1 MDGKKTISLGLGSGG
16 ARGLAHIGVIQV
28 LEEEGFEI
36 RNVAGS
42 SMGASVGGIY
52 CAKKLDTFT
61 DWVLTLN
68 RRETLRLMDFTMSTQ
83 GVIKGKRIL
92 EQLKGILGEIRIED
106 FDIPYTA
113 VATDV
118 KSKQEVWMRSGDLYS
133 VIRASSSIP
142 TLMMPS
148 KLGEHILI
156 DGGVLNP
163 LPLEPLMPK
172 NTDLLVAV
180 NINAN
185 IEGHQRYKEV
195 KVDDY
200 EQKEQS
206 EEETSAY
213 TTRMVNTVRGW
224 LNMTNNKTDTEKPE
238 KDGLEQQESEKNQE
252 TTLNYLGMLN
262 KTYDFM
268 QDRLCEQS
276 IEIHRP
282 DIVVNIPRHV
292 GTTLEFYRAEEML
305 EEGRTAAR
313 KAIDV
318 WKQNKA

>member
-1 MDGKKTISLGLGSGG
+1 MSNVKTVSLALGSGG

-28 LEEEGFEI
+28 LREEGFEI
-36 RNVAGS
+36 GNIAGS
-42 SMGASVGGIY
+42 SMGACVGGIY
-52 CAKKLDTFT
+52 CAEKLDVFT
-61 DWVLTLN
+61 DWVFTLN

-83 GVIKGKRIL
+83 GVIKGRKVL
-92 EQLKGILGEIRIED
+92 DHLKGILGEIKIED

-118 KSKQEVWMRSGDLYS
+118 KTKQEIWMRTGDLYS

-148 KLGEHILI
+148 KLGDRMLI

-163 LPLEPLMPK
+163 LPIEPLVPK
-172 NTDLLVAV
+172 TTDLLVAV
-180 NINAN
+180 NINAHP
-185 IEGHQRYKEV
+185 EGHVRFTEVEV
-195 KVDDY
+195 KEGDH
-200 EQKEQS
+200 KEQS

-213 TTRMVNTVRGW
+213 TTRMVNTVKSW
-224 LNMTNNKTDTEKPE
+224 LNMSKTEDEET
-238 KDGLEQQESEKNQE
+238 DKNQE
-252 TTLNYLGMLN
+252 STLNYFGMLN

-292 GTTLEFYRAEEML
+292 GTTLEFYRAEEMV
-305 EEGRTAAR
+305 EEGRTAAK
-313 KAIDV
+313 KALEE
-318 WKQNKA
+318 WKQKPLHV

>member
-1 MDGKKTISLGLGSGG
+1 MSNVKTVSLALGSGG

-28 LEEEGFEI
+28 LREEGFQI
-36 RNVAGS
+36 GNIAGS
-42 SMGASVGGIY
+42 SMGACVGGIY
-52 CAKKLDTFT
+52 CAEKLDVFT
-61 DWVLTLN
+61 DWVFTLN

-83 GVIKGKRIL
+83 GVIKGRKVL
-92 EQLKGILGEIRIED
+92 DHLKGILGEIKIED

-118 KSKQEVWMRSGDLYS
+118 KTKQEIWMRTGDLYS

-148 KLGEHILI
+148 KLGDRMLI

-163 LPLEPLMPK
+163 LPIEPLVPK
-172 NTDLLVAV
+172 TTDLLVAV
-180 NINAN
+180 NINAHP
-185 IEGHQRYKEV
+185 EGHVRFTEVEV
-195 KVDDY
+195 KEGDH
-200 EQKEQS
+200 KEQS

-213 TTRMVNTVRGW
+213 TTRMVNTVKSW
-224 LNMTNNKTDTEKPE
+224 LNMSKTEDEET
-238 KDGLEQQESEKNQE
+238 DKNQE
-252 TTLNYLGMLN
+252 STLNYFGMLN

-292 GTTLEFYRAEEML
+292 GTTLEFYRAEEMV
-305 EEGRTAAR
+305 EEGRTAAK
-313 KAIDV
+313 KALEE
-318 WKQNKA
+318 WKQKPLHV

>member
-1 MDGKKTISLGLGSGG
+1 MGKKKTVSLALGSGG

-28 LEEEGFEI
+28 LHEEGFDI
-36 RNVAGS
+36 ANIAGS
-42 SMGASVGGIY
+42 SMGACVGGIY
-52 CAKKLDTFT
+52 CANQLETFT
-61 DWVLTLN
+61 DWVVTLN
-68 RRETLRLMDFTMSTQ
+68 RRETIRLMDFTMSTQ
-83 GVIKGKRIL
+83 GVIKGEKVL
-92 EQLKGILGEIRIED
+92 EHLKGLLGEIRIED

-118 KSKQEVWMRSGDLYS
+118 KTKQEVWMRKGDLYS

-148 KLGEHILI
+148 RLGDRLLI

-163 LPLEPLMPK
+163 LPIEPLVPST
-172 NTDLLVAV
+172 TDLLVAV

-185 IEGHQRYKEV
+185 ADGHVRHSH
-195 KVDDY
+195 VDVS
-200 EQKEQS
+200 EFATKGLT
-206 EEETSAY
+206 EEETKAY
-213 TTRMVNTVRGW
+213 STRMVNTVKSW
-224 LNMTNNKTDTEKPE
+224 LNMSKSENTDS
-238 KDGLEQQESEKNQE
+238 EQN

-276 IEIHRP
+276 IEIHKP
-282 DIVVNIPRHV
+282 DIVINIPRHV

-305 EEGRTAAR
+305 EEGRTAAK
-313 KAIDV
+313 KAIRAWQDKLV
-318 WKQNKA
+318 TE

>member
-1 MDGKKTISLGLGSGG
+1 MTNRKTVSVALGSGG
-16 ARGLAHIGVIQV
+16 ARGLAHIGVLQV
-28 LEEEGFEI
+28 LKEHDFDI
-36 RNVAGS
+36 ANIAGS
-42 SMGASVGGIY
+42 SMGACVGGIY
-52 CAKKLDTFT
+52 CADKLDTFT

-83 GVIKGKRIL
+83 GVIKGKRVL
-92 EQLKGILGEIRIED
+92 EHLKGMLGEIRIED

-113 VATDV
+113 IATDV
-118 KSKQEVWMRSGDLYS
+118 KSKQEVWMRNGDLYS

-148 KLGEHILI
+148 KLGERLLI

-163 LPLEPLMPK
+163 LPIEPLVPK
-172 NTDLLVAV
+172 STDLLVAV

-185 IEGHQRYKEV
+185 PDGHERFSH
-195 KVDDY
+195 VDVRAHVAGDHT
-200 EQKEQS
+200 

-213 TTRMVNTVRGW
+213 TTRMVNTVKSW
-224 LNMTNNKTDTEKPE
+224 LNMSK
-238 KDGLEQQESEKNQE
+238 SEKIDSEQSS
-252 TTLNYLGMLN
+252 TLNYLGMLN

-276 IEIHRP
+276 IEIHQP

-292 GTTLEFYRAEEML
+292 GTTLEFYRAEEMV
-305 EEGRTAAR
+305 EEGRTAAK
-313 KAIDV
+313 KAIQM
-318 WKQNKA
+318 WEEKRIAE

>member
-1 MDGKKTISLGLGSGG
+1 MDNLKTVSLALGSGG

-36 RNVAGS
+36 GKIAGT
-42 SMGASVGGIY
+42 SMGACVGGIY
-52 CAKKLDTFT
+52 CAKKLDKFT
-61 DWVLTLN
+61 DWVLQLN

-83 GVIKGKRIL
+83 GVIKGQKVL
-92 EQLKGILGEIRIED
+92 EHLKSLLGEIRIED

-118 KSKQEVWMRSGDLYS
+118 KTKEEIWMRHGDLYT

-148 KLGEHILI
+148 KLGERILI

-163 LPLEPLMPK
+163 LPIEPLMPR
-172 NTDLLVAV
+172 TTPLVVAV
-180 NINAN
+180 NINAHA
-185 IEGHQRYKEV
+185 EGHVRYREV
-195 KVDDY
+195 ELEDDH
-200 EQKEQS
+200 
-206 EEETSAY
+206 EEHTDEEARDY
-213 TTRMVNTVRGW
+213 TTRMVNTVKGW
-224 LNMTNNKTDTEKPE
+224 LNMSKA
-238 KDGLEQQESEKNQE
+238 EQEASKNQEADKNQE

-268 QDRLCEQS
+268 QDKMCEQN
-276 IEIHRP
+276 IEIYKP

-292 GTTLEFYRAEEML
+292 GSTLEFYRAQEMVD
-305 EEGRTAAR
+305 EGRNACK
-313 KAIDV
+313 KALEQWRSKMELIG
-318 WKQNKA
+318 

>member
-1 MDGKKTISLGLGSGG
+1 MSNVKTVSLALGSGG

-28 LEEEGFEI
+28 LREEGFQI
-36 RNVAGS
+36 GNIAGS
-42 SMGASVGGIY
+42 SMGACVGGIY
-52 CAKKLDTFT
+52 CAEKLDVFT
-61 DWVLTLN
+61 DWVFTLN

-83 GVIKGKRIL
+83 GVIKGRKVL
-92 EQLKGILGEIRIED
+92 DHLKGILGEIKIED

-118 KSKQEVWMRSGDLYS
+118 KTKQEIWMRTGDLYS

-148 KLGEHILI
+148 KLGDRILI

-163 LPLEPLMPK
+163 LPIEPLVPK
-172 NTDLLVAV
+172 TTDLLVAV
-180 NINAN
+180 NINAHP
-185 IEGHQRYKEV
+185 EGHVRFTEVEV
-195 KVDDY
+195 KEGDH
-200 EQKEQS
+200 KEQS

-213 TTRMVNTVRGW
+213 TTRMVNTVKSW
-224 LNMTNNKTDTEKPE
+224 LNMSKTEDEET
-238 KDGLEQQESEKNQE
+238 DKNQE
-252 TTLNYLGMLN
+252 STLNYFGMLN

-292 GTTLEFYRAEEML
+292 GTTLEFYRAEEMV
-305 EEGRTAAR
+305 EEGRTAAK
-313 KAIDV
+313 KALEE
-318 WKQNKA
+318 WKQKPLHA

>member
-1 MDGKKTISLGLGSGG
+1 MGKKKTVSLALGSGG

-28 LEEEGFEI
+28 LHEEGFDI
-36 RNVAGS
+36 ANIAGS
-42 SMGASVGGIY
+42 SMGACVGGIY
-52 CAKKLDTFT
+52 CANQLETFT
-61 DWVLTLN
+61 DWVVTLN
-68 RRETLRLMDFTMSTQ
+68 RRETIRLMDFTMSTQ
-83 GVIKGKRIL
+83 GVIKGEKVL
-92 EQLKGILGEIRIED
+92 EHLKGLLGEIRIED

-118 KSKQEVWMRSGDLYS
+118 KTKQEVWMRKGDLYS

-148 KLGEHILI
+148 KLGDRLLI

-163 LPLEPLMPK
+163 LPIEPLVPST
-172 NTDLLVAV
+172 TDLLVAV

-185 IEGHQRYKEV
+185 ADGHVRHSD
-195 KVDDY
+195 VDVS
-200 EQKEQS
+200 EFTNRGHT
-206 EEETSAY
+206 EEETKAY
-213 TTRMVNTVRGW
+213 STRMVNTVKSW
-224 LNMTNNKTDTEKPE
+224 LNMSKSENTDS
-238 KDGLEQQESEKNQE
+238 EQN

-276 IEIHRP
+276 IEIHKP
-282 DIVVNIPRHV
+282 DIVINIPRHV

-305 EEGRTAAR
+305 EEGRTAAK
-313 KAIDV
+313 KAIRAWEDKLV
-318 WKQNKA
+318 TE

>member
-1 MDGKKTISLGLGSGG
+1 MSEGKTISLALGSGG

-28 LEEEGFEI
+28 LREEGFQI
-36 RNVAGS
+36 GNIAGS
-42 SMGASVGGIY
+42 SMGACVGGIY
-52 CAKKLDTFT
+52 CADKLDLFT
-61 DWVLTLN
+61 DWVFTLN

-83 GVIKGKRIL
+83 GVIKGRKVL
-92 EQLKGILGEIRIED
+92 DHLKGMLGEIRIED
-106 FDIPYTA
+106 FGIPYTA

-118 KSKQEVWMRSGDLYS
+118 KTKQEVWMRSGDLYS

-148 KLGEHILI
+148 KLGDRILI

-163 LPLEPLMPK
+163 LPIEPLVPK
-172 NTDLLVAV
+172 KTDLLVAV

-185 IEGHQRYKEV
+185 LEGHVRYTEVEV
-195 KVDDY
+195 KDGD
-200 EQKEQS
+200 QKEQND
-206 EEETSAY
+206 EEAKAY
-213 TTRMVNTVRGW
+213 STRMVDTVKGW
-224 LNMTNNKTDTEKPE
+224 LNMSRSTTVPESTDN
-238 KDGLEQQESEKNQE
+238 NQE

-276 IEIHRP
+276 IEIYRP

-292 GTTLEFYRAEEML
+292 GTTLEFYRAEEMV

-313 KAIDV
+313 KAIDE
-318 WKQNKA
+318 WKNKPLHA

>member
-1 MDGKKTISLGLGSGG
+1 MALGSGG

-36 RNVAGS
+36 GKVAGT
-42 SMGASVGGIY
+42 SMGACVGGIY
-52 CAKKLDTFT
+52 CARKLDKFT
-61 DWVLTLN
+61 DWVLKLN
-68 RRETLRLMDFTMSTQ
+68 RRDTLRLMDFTMSTQ
-83 GVIKGKRIL
+83 GV
-92 EQLKGILGEIRIED
+92 LKGQKVYEHLKSLLGEIRIED

-118 KSKQEVWMRSGDLYS
+118 KTKEEIWMRKGDLYT

-148 KLGEHILI
+148 KLGERILI

-172 NTDLLVAV
+172 TTPLVVAV

-185 IEGHQRYKEV
+185 TEGHRRYTEV
-195 KVDDY
+195 ELAENQQEHSD
-200 EQKEQS
+200 
-206 EEETSAY
+206 EEARDY
-213 TTRMVNTVRGW
+213 TTRMVNTVKSW
-224 LNMTNNKTDTEKPE
+224 LNMSKT
-238 KDGLEQQESEKNQE
+238 EQETDKNQE

-268 QDRLCEQS
+268 QDRMCEQN
-276 IEIHRP
+276 IEIYKP

-292 GTTLEFYRAEEML
+292 GSTLEFYRAEEMV
-305 EEGRTAAR
+305 EEGRNACR
-313 KAIDV
+313 KAIKEWQQKV
-318 WKQNKA
+318 EMA

>member
-1 MDGKKTISLGLGSGG
+1 MGEKRTVSLALGSGG

-28 LEEEGFEI
+28 LKEEGFEI
-36 RNVAGS
+36 GNIAGT
-42 SMGASVGGIY
+42 SMGACVGGIY
-52 CAKKLDTFT
+52 CANKLETFT
-61 DWVLTLN
+61 DWVVKLN
-68 RRETLRLMDFTMSTQ
+68 KRETLRLMDFTMSTQ
-83 GVIKGKRIL
+83 GV
-92 EQLKGILGEIRIED
+92 LKGQKVLDHLKGLLGEIRIED

-118 KSKQEVWMRSGDLYS
+118 KTKQEVWMRTGDLYT

-148 KLGEHILI
+148 RLGDRILI

-163 LPLEPLMPK
+163 LPIEPLVPK
-172 NTDLLVAV
+172 TTDLLVAV

-185 IEGHQRYKEV
+185 AHDHIRSTEV
-195 KVDDY
+195 RVDNEKQNDH
-200 EQKEQS
+200 S

-213 TTRMVNTVRGW
+213 TTRMVNTVKGW
-224 LNMTNNKTDTEKPE
+224 LNLSKTEETEKNPE
-238 KDGLEQQESEKNQE
+238 QE

-268 QDRLCEQS
+268 QDRMCEQS

-282 DIVVNIPRHV
+282 DIVINIPRHV
-292 GTTLEFYRAEEML
+292 GTTLEFYRAEEMV
-305 EEGRTAAR
+305 EEGRTAAA
-313 KAIDV
+313 KAISN
-318 WKQNKA
+318 WKKDREG

>member
-1 MDGKKTISLGLGSGG
+1 MDNSRKVSLALGSGG

-36 RNVAGS
+36 GKVAGT
-42 SMGASVGGIY
+42 SMGACVGGIY
-52 CAKKLDTFT
+52 CARKLDKFT
-61 DWVLTLN
+61 DWVVKLN
-68 RRETLRLMDFTMSTQ
+68 RRDTLRLMDFTMSTQ
-83 GVIKGKRIL
+83 GV
-92 EQLKGILGEIRIED
+92 LKGQKVYEHLKSLLGEIRIED

-118 KSKQEVWMRSGDLYS
+118 KTKEEIWMRKGDLYT

-148 KLGEHILI
+148 KLGERILI

-172 NTDLLVAV
+172 TTPLVVAV

-185 IEGHQRYKEV
+185 TEGHRRYTEV
-195 KVDDY
+195 ELAENQQEHSD
-200 EQKEQS
+200 
-206 EEETSAY
+206 EEARDY
-213 TTRMVNTVRGW
+213 TTRMVNTVKSW
-224 LNMTNNKTDTEKPE
+224 LNMSKT
-238 KDGLEQQESEKNQE
+238 EQETDKNQE

-268 QDRLCEQS
+268 QDRMCEQN
-276 IEIHRP
+276 IEIYKP

-292 GTTLEFYRAEEML
+292 GSTLEFYRAEEMV
-305 EEGRTAAR
+305 EEGRNACR
-313 KAIDV
+313 KAIKEWQQKV
-318 WKQNKA
+318 EMA

>member
-1 MDGKKTISLGLGSGG
+1 MEAKKTVSLGLGSGG

-36 RNVAGS
+36 GNIAGS
-42 SMGASVGGIY
+42 SMGAVVGGIY
-52 CAKKLDTFT
+52 CAKKLETFT
-61 DWVLTLN
+61 DWVITLN

-83 GVIKGKRIL
+83 GVIKGKKVL
-92 EQLKGILGEIRIED
+92 EHLKAMLGEIRIED

-113 VATDV
+113 IATDV

-148 KLGEHILI
+148 KLGERILI

-163 LPLEPLMPK
+163 LPLEPLVPK
-172 NTDLLVAV
+172 KTDLLVAV

-185 IEGHQRYKEV
+185 TEGHQRYTEV
-195 KVDDY
+195 SVSAED
-200 EQKEQS
+200 QKEQT
-206 EEETSAY
+206 EEEASAY

-224 LNMTNNKTDTEKPE
+224 LNMTSSNKSVEEEEDK
-238 KDGLEQQESEKNQE
+238 SQE

-276 IEIHRP
+276 IEIHKP
-282 DIVVNIPRHV
+282 EIIVNIPRHV

-313 KAIDV
+313 KAIDQ
-318 WKQNKA
+318 WKRQMQAQ

>member
-1 MDGKKTISLGLGSGG
+1 MSEKQTVSLALGSGG

-28 LEEEGFEI
+28 LREEGFEI
-36 RNVAGS
+36 GNIAGT
-42 SMGASVGGIY
+42 SMGACVGGIY
-52 CAKKLDTFT
+52 CADKLDTFT

-83 GVIKGKRIL
+83 GVIKGKKVL
-92 EQLKGILGEIRIED
+92 DHLKGLLGEIRIED

-118 KSKQEVWMRSGDLYS
+118 KTKQEVWMRTGDLYT

-148 KLGEHILI
+148 KLGERILI

-163 LPLEPLMPK
+163 LPLEPLVPK
-172 NTDLLVAV
+172 STDLLVAV

-185 IEGHQRYKEV
+185 ADDHIRYTEVHVDKE
-195 KVDDY
+195 KQSDH
-200 EQKEQS
+200 S
-206 EEETSAY
+206 EEETTAY
-213 TTRMVNTVRGW
+213 TTRMVNTVKGW
-224 LNMTNNKTDTEKPE
+224 LNMTKTSSEDI
-238 KDGLEQQESEKNQE
+238 EKNQEQE

-268 QDRLCEQS
+268 QDRMCEQS
-276 IEIHRP
+276 IEIHKP
-282 DIVVNIPRHV
+282 EIVVSIPRNV
-292 GTTLEFYRAEEML
+292 GATLEFYRAEEMV
-305 EEGRTAAR
+305 EEGRAAAKR
-313 KAIDV
+313 AIAK
-318 WKQNKA
+318 WKQTASVV

>member
-1 MDGKKTISLGLGSGG
+1 MEAKKTVSLGLGSGG

-36 RNVAGS
+36 GNIAGS
-42 SMGASVGGIY
+42 SMGAVVGGIY
-52 CAKKLDTFT
+52 CAKKLETFT
-61 DWVLTLN
+61 DWVITLN

-83 GVIKGKRIL
+83 GVIKGKKVL
-92 EQLKGILGEIRIED
+92 EHLKAMLGEIRIED

-113 VATDV
+113 IATDV

-148 KLGEHILI
+148 KLGERILI

-163 LPLEPLMPK
+163 LPLEPLVPK
-172 NTDLLVAV
+172 KTDLLVAV

-185 IEGHQRYKEV
+185 TEGHQRYTEV
-195 KVDDY
+195 SVSAED
-200 EQKEQS
+200 QKEQT
-206 EEETSAY
+206 EEEASAY

-224 LNMTNNKTDTEKPE
+224 LNMTSSNKSVEEEEDK
-238 KDGLEQQESEKNQE
+238 SQE

-276 IEIHRP
+276 IEIHKP
-282 DIVVNIPRHV
+282 EIVVNIPRHV

-313 KAIDV
+313 KAIDQ
-318 WKQNKA
+318 WKKQMQAK

>member
-1 MDGKKTISLGLGSGG
+1 MDNSRKVSLALGSGG

-36 RNVAGS
+36 GKVAGT
-42 SMGASVGGIY
+42 SMGACVGGIY
-52 CAKKLDTFT
+52 CARKLDKFT
-61 DWVLTLN
+61 DWVLKLN
-68 RRETLRLMDFTMSTQ
+68 RRDTLRLMDFTMSTQ
-83 GVIKGKRIL
+83 GV
-92 EQLKGILGEIRIED
+92 LKGQKVYEHLKSLLGEIRIED

-118 KSKQEVWMRSGDLYS
+118 KTKEEIWMRKGDLYT

-148 KLGEHILI
+148 KLGERILI

-172 NTDLLVAV
+172 TTPLVVAV

-185 IEGHQRYKEV
+185 TEGHRRYTEV
-195 KVDDY
+195 ELAENQQEHSD
-200 EQKEQS
+200 
-206 EEETSAY
+206 EEARDY
-213 TTRMVNTVRGW
+213 TTRMVNTVKSW
-224 LNMTNNKTDTEKPE
+224 LNMSKT
-238 KDGLEQQESEKNQE
+238 EQETDKNQE

-268 QDRLCEQS
+268 QDRMCEQN
-276 IEIHRP
+276 IEIYKP

-292 GTTLEFYRAEEML
+292 GSTLEFYRAEEMV
-305 EEGRTAAR
+305 EEGRNACR
-313 KAIDV
+313 KAIKEWQQKV
-318 WKQNKA
+318 EMA